1 MNFECNLK
9 NQDLNIKWLSYFAI
23 RWSLTQ
29 LSIENDKN
37 EVLECVYINMFTTKV
52 IFKYWLEWLSG
63 DRVTKFNFDLESSV
77 LSSECSADA

>member
-37 EVLECVYINMFTTKV
+37 EVLECVYINMFKTIVTFSSNHIDIKA
-52 IFKYWLEWLSG
+52 IQKMSKYLYISM
-63 DRVTKFNFDLESSV
+63 
-77 LSSECSADA
+77 